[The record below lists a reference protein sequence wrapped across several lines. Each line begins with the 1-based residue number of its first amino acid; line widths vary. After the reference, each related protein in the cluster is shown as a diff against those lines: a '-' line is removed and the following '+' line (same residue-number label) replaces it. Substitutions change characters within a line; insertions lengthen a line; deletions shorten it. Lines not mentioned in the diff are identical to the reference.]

1 MPRPWLP
8 ILPAL
13 ALAGCGVA
21 DAGPGH
27 FTADGEVIA
36 MGGGDGGVAHAC
48 FSCHGLD
55 GGGDGALAPRLAG
68 LDPGYLHRQLDDYAS
83 GRRAHKA
90 MRTIARRLSPDA
102 RARVSAHYAGMAFAP
117 RAASPADVEGAVL
130 YVQGDPE
137 RGLAAC
143 ASCHGVDGEGV
154 GPGNP
159 PLAGQSAAYVAD
171 QLEAWRSGRRHNDPM
186 GEMLAVS
193 RLLTPDEVRAV
204 SRHAASLSGGAD
216 PREAPAAFLPAR
228 RGDRHNDASAPPRH
242 AAGPGSAGR

>member
-1 MPRPWLP
+1 MPRSWLP
-8 ILPAL
+8 IPLAILPVL
-13 ALAGCGVA
+13 ALAACGVA

-27 FTADGEVIA
+27 FTADGEVIV

-90 MRTIARRLSPDA
+90 MRTIAGRLSPDG
-102 RARVSAHYAGMAFAP
+102 RARVSAYYAGMAFVP
-117 RAASPADVEGAVL
+117 RGASSPDALGAAL
-130 YVQGDPE
+130 YNQGDAS
-137 RGLAAC
+137 RGLASC
-143 ASCHGVDGEGV
+143 ASCHGVDGAGV

-159 PLAGQSAAYVAD
+159 PLAGQSAAYISD
-171 QLEAWRSGRRHNDPM
+171 QLDAWRDGRRHNDPL
-186 GEMLAVS
+186 GEMGAIS

-204 SRHAASLSGGAD
+204 SRHAASLSGAGD
-216 PREAPAAFLPAR
+216 PRRAASLPAR
-228 RGDRHNDASAPPRH
+228 RGDPRNDASAPPRH
-242 AAGPGSAGR
+242 GAAPE

>member
-1 MPRPWLP
+1 MLRSRLP

-36 MGGGDGGVAHAC
+36 MGGGDGGVTHAC
-48 FSCHGLD
+48 FSCHRLD

-90 MRTIARRLSPDA
+90 MGAIAGRLSPDA
-102 RARVSAHYAGMAFAP
+102 RARVSAYYAGMAFVP
-117 RAASPADVEGAVL
+117 RGASSPDAQGAAL
-130 YVQGDPE
+130 YDQGDAS
-137 RGLAAC
+137 RGLASC
-143 ASCHGVDGEGV
+143 ASCHGVDGAGV

-159 PLAGQSAAYVAD
+159 PLAGQSAVYVAD
-171 QLEAWRSGRRHNDPM
+171 QLNAWRDGRRRNDPLDEM
-186 GEMLAVS
+186 GAIS

-204 SRHAASLSGGAD
+204 SRHAASLSGAGD

-228 RGDRHNDASAPPRH
+228 RADPHNDASAPPRH
-242 AAGPGSAGR
+242 GAARE

>member
-1 MPRPWLP
+1 MPRSWLP

-48 FSCHGLD
+48 FTCHGLD

-90 MRTIARRLSPDA
+90 MRTIARRLSPYG
-102 RARVSAHYAGMAFAP
+102 RARISTYYAGMAFAP
-117 RAASPADVEGAVL
+117 GAARPADGEGALL
-130 YVQGDPE
+130 YDRGDPA
-137 RGLAAC
+137 RGLASC
-143 ASCHGVDGEGV
+143 ASCHGADGAGV

-159 PLAGQSAAYVAD
+159 PLAGQSAAYVAS
-171 QLEAWRSGRRHNDPM
+171 QLEAWRGGRRHNDAM

-204 SRHAASLSGGAD
+204 SRHAASLSGGGD
-216 PREAPAAFLPAR
+216 PRAAPAASLPAR

-242 AAGPGSAGR
+242 EAAPG